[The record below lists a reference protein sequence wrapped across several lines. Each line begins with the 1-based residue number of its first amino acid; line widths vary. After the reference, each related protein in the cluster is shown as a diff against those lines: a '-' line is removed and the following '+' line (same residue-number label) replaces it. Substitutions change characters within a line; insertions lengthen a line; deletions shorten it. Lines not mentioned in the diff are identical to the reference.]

1 MHLNKYLAVAALC
14 GIVTSCQLEPLE
26 IPSQELYTRE
36 FIKSYGLI
44 NPEQDWSVVKRASV
58 TVTTMTATDVQILC
72 REDGKTKLLGYFK
85 GVAGSRTLEFDC
97 PKPIEEVLVKG
108 GDAFEIVPLGG
119 ELTIAPVV
127 SRAANST
134 AAIDVKVEN
143 GYYWSNAN
151 IKGIIEK
158 LPEGD
163 PTNLVNKSLISDFSF
178 VSDGTEFALYPIYW
192 QTTAKDVLGI
202 YWFEDGTM
210 KTKDIFWN
218 HTTQNMNGE
227 DVLVHNIYHRPTK
240 GSVLVPTYNPKWG
253 NLIPITGTIVYTF
266 NRRIEINPNHKAY
279 LEEVDAGNNPTGKKY
294 ELQWK
299 QAGYNNDQIIYSYSN
314 LPYDKDLIFYMEDPA
329 TISGYVTEGDKNSSS
344 GAPLVFDYKIPY
356 TTEGLPATA
365 VKFNFT
371 FEGTSNTIE
380 PSTIGESIVENNEF
394 FQATLI
400 YNNGFNPL
408 VTFCSDPKL
417 EFKLPG
423 SNEVTTFD
431 YGIRTKYNDKLF
443 DNKITES
450 SISEGQYSFV
460 KIVPNIDMTLTA
472 YGFIEQKD
480 YYDSDGNKKYKPEQT
495 YISLHNNTDGVGVE
509 ATLHTSTDKKDSE
522 GALLEFQQ
530 SRFQVVAG
538 KEYVVYYPKN
548 TQGRLAGFAC
558 QKLEANKAPR
568 RVGSRSG
575 EDEIDWANLST
586 SGLDGQRIW
595 DGNGVPGHDFIR
607 TPLSSKLAVSE
618 DEKDD
623 VITHRVSFTLPKG
636 VIFGFYLRNENGAS
650 NITGVDS
657 DHPGMYTNYSMSR
670 RNKEVENSF
679 FNSLGEFNDSKYFTE
694 GWGTRHPTA
703 SEDKAY
709 HDKLKKGNEFI
720 LPPESRKYSTAM
732 TYTVGDK
739 RYFSFEDWVDV
750 DFNDIAFMVAPES
763 ENTEIVDGDIETNP
777 YIFAVEDLGAIADS
791 DIDFNDV
798 VFAVEHVAGSEE
810 AFVTMLAAGGT
821 LPVQLFYNGYEL
833 DGSGGVNG
841 EVVGGLFVGAG
852 RRFDHVNKWFGHDA
866 KNAVVGVG
874 NGSRNVDYGNVT
886 TMKIPVDP
894 SFTLTDKAEAT
905 EGKVLGF
912 SVKVDRGDG
921 TYEEVTRPDATGE
934 APQMIILPG
943 TWAWPLE
950 KMPISGAYPGGISS
964 NGEVF
969 PSFQDWVNDG
979 DGKGYQ
985 NANWHKAPSRGRVVE
1000 HPWDGSDAARKAFSE
1015 LEQAD

>member
-26 IPSQELYTRE
+26 MPSQELYTRE

-127 SRAANST
+127 SRGITGEDRLNGYSL
-134 AAIDVKVEN
+134 EN
-143 GYYWSNAN
+143 GYFWSKDYVAA
-151 IKGIIEK
+151 IQKE

-163 PTNLVNKSLISDFSF
+163 PENLNSRKVISDFSF
-178 VSDGTEFALYPIYW
+178 VSDGNPFVVYPIYW
-192 QTTAKDVLGI
+192 QTTADDILGV
-202 YWFEDGTM
+202 YWYENGAM
-210 KTKDIFWN
+210 KTMDVFDNFVDKEDKNTPTFHNLYSRATYGPDISISS
-218 HTTQNMNGE
+218 TPEEGIKNMKREG
-227 DVLVHNIYHRPTK
+227 I
-240 GSVLVPTYNPKWG
+240 
-253 NLIPITGTIVYTF
+253 ITLTF
-266 NRRIEINPNHKAY
+266 NRDVKLLSAHKATLSAGTLSGPTIDSDKRTVTY
-279 LEEVDAGNNPTGKKY
+279 QYSGLDYRQEVTFTLEAGSY
-294 ELQWK
+294 E
-299 QAGYNNDQIIYSYSN
+299 
-314 LPYDKDLIFYMEDPA
+314 A
-329 TISGYVTEGDKNSSS
+329 TDNEEGDKRTARNSKFTLKFTTEEEDITGKFVDDITVITLDPSLMGNPIS
-344 GAPLVFDYKIPY
+344 ATEASLVMEADKSIMDVYIITNTTNTTKSEIFKDGFELPIPNSTDKTIKFYNSIYCKLEKEGVVAYPIDKEDFPKNDYGAFKIVPKQDMLITVY
-356 TTEGLPATA
+356 TTMSDEIPAPILIVCKEEGAIETVEPIE
-365 VKFNFT
+365 K
-371 FEGTSNTIE
+371 GTMET
-380 PSTIGESIVENNEF
+380 GV
-394 FQATLI
+394 
-400 YNNGFNPL
+400 
-408 VTFCSDPKL
+408 SDTDSK
-417 EFKLPG
+417 
-423 SNEVTTFD
+423 SR
-431 YGIRTKYNDKLF
+431 Y
-443 DNKITES
+443 
-450 SISEGQYSFV
+450 GQYSTFRV
-460 KIVPNIDMTLTA
+460 YANQEYVATS
-472 YGFIEQKD
+472 
-480 YYDSDGNKKYKPEQT
+480 YYDK
-495 YISLHNNTDGVGVE
+495 
-509 ATLHTSTDKKDSE
+509 
-522 GALLEFQQ
+522 Q
-530 SRFQVVAG
+530 SRL
-538 KEYVVYYPKN
+538 
-548 TQGRLAGFAC
+548 LAGFTCRLA
-558 QKLEANKAPR
+558 KNPTSSPR
-568 RVGSRSG
+568 RTASR
-575 EDEIDWANLST
+575 ETPDENIDWNNLT
-586 SGLDGQRIW
+586 AGTRVW
-595 DGNGVPGHDFIR
+595 DGNGEPGHNFSR
-607 TPLSSKLAVSE
+607 ATWPSKYAVSDRGQ
-618 DEKDD
+618 DE
-623 VITHRVSFTLPKG
+623 VITHRISFTLPKG
-636 VIFGFYLRNENGAS
+636 VIFGFYIRNNNGAA
-650 NITGVDS
+650 NITGS
-657 DHPGMYTNYSMSR
+657 GNAPKPYTNYSMSSL
-670 RNKEVENSF
+670 NQTMPNSF
-679 FNSLGEFNDSKYFTE
+679 FNNLDEGQAASGYFTE
-694 GWGTRHPTA
+694 GWGTYNQTPPLNEPNIHN
-703 SEDKAY
+703 
-709 HDKLKKGNEFI
+709 KLTKDDVTIKPLSN
-720 LPPESRKYSTAM
+720 RKYSTAM
-732 TYTVGDK
+732 TYTVEVNGAEI
-739 RYFSFEDWVDV
+739 RYFSFEDWVDY

-821 LPVQLFYNGYEL
+821 LPVQLFYNGNEL

-841 EVVGGLFVGAG
+841 EVVGGPFVGAG
-852 RRFDHVNKWFGHDA
+852 RQFDHVNKWFGHDA